1 MTNGQSDNKLVSHIL
16 LSTFGSYEH
25 AENIRSISKNKINL
39 YIDTNIYVSKDTS
52 LMFLTC
58 FLVGLTNNSPI
69 NAIFLA
75 GKLHTK
81 SQVASAFLIRFIL

>member
-1 MTNGQSDNKLVSHIL
+1 MRDGQSDNKFVSHML
-16 LSTFGSYEH
+16 LSTFGCYKF
-25 AENIRSISKNKINL
+25 AENIKSISKSKINL

-58 FLVGLTNNSPI
+58 FLVALTNNSTI

-75 GKLHTK
+75 GKLHK
-81 SQVASAFLIRFIL
+81 DSLGASALLTRFIM

>member
-1 MTNGQSDNKLVSHIL
+1 MTNGQSDNTLVSHIL
-16 LSTFGSYEH
+16 LSTFGFYEH
-25 AENIRSISKNKINL
+25 AENMRSISKNKINL
-39 YIDTNIYVSKDTS
+39 YIDTKIYVSKDTS

-58 FLVGLTNNSPI
+58 FLVDLTNNSPI

-81 SQVASAFLIRFIL
+81 SPVASALLIRFIL